1 MDEHVPADDPLT
13 PPDEAEPFADEGDA
27 DDLLQDLDDAD
38 PTAVDRPAFPDE
50 RSNEERGNRGPDEEP
65 GFGQGA

>member
-1 MDEHVPADDPLT
+1 MDRHVPSDDSLT
-13 PPDEAEPFADEGDA
+13 PPDEAEPFADEGPA

-50 RSNEERGNRGPDEEP
+50 RSNTEQGNRGPDEEP